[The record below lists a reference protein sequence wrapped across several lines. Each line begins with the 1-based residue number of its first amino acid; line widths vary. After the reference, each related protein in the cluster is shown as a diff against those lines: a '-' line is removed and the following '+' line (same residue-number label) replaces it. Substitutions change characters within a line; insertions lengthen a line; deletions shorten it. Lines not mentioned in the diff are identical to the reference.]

1 MPEPKSKAK
10 KMLETS
16 AQESKERKV
25 RITVIDSKA
34 YEYHLTP
41 YESVARGILDPDV
54 PDTFIE
60 VPTEPNLKGSVV
72 HTYLH
77 TSQIAKL
84 YLHDELSIDEP
95 TNDEDTGK
103 QKAVK
108 GG

>member
-1 MPEPKSKAK
+1 MPEKSRAK
-10 KMLETS
+10 KMFETS
-16 AQESKERKV
+16 AQQSQERRV

-34 YEYHLTP
+34 FEYHLTP

-60 VPTEPNLKGSVV
+60 VPTEPNLKGSVA

-84 YLHDELSIDEP
+84 YLHDELSITED
-95 TNDEDTGK
+95 NSDDTGK
-103 QKAVK
+103 QNAVQ

>member
-1 MPEPKSKAK
+1 MPASQKSKARQ
-10 KMLETS
+10 MLDASQAKTE
-16 AQESKERKV
+16 ERIV
-25 RITVIDSKA
+25 RITIIDRSA

-60 VPTEPNLKGSVV
+60 VPTEPHLKGVV
-72 HTYLH
+72 AHTYLH

-84 YLHDELSIDEP
+84 YLHDELTPDAPAQPPE
-95 TNDEDTGK
+95 
-103 QKAVK
+103 AK

>member
-1 MPEPKSKAK
+1 MPEKSRARKI
-10 KMLETS
+10 LETS
-16 AQESKERKV
+16 AQKSEERRV
-25 RITVIDSKA
+25 RITVIDAKA
-34 YEYHLTP
+34 FEYHLTP

-54 PDTFIE
+54 ADTFIE
-60 VPTEPNLKGSVV
+60 VPTEPNLRGSVV

-84 YLHDELSIDEP
+84 YLHDELSLEEP
-95 TNDEDTGK
+95 TNDDDTGK

>member
-1 MPEPKSKAK
+1 MPEKSRAK

-16 AQESKERKV
+16 AQKSEERRV

-34 YEYHLTP
+34 FEYHLTP

-60 VPTEPNLKGSVV
+60 VPTEAHLKGSVA

-84 YLHDELSIDEP
+84 YLHDELSIE
-95 TNDEDTGK
+95 ETG
-103 QKAVK
+103 
-108 GG
+108 G